1 MTISDQSLCAIVNQL
16 HSIDVMSTD
25 DAKLT
30 RKLTRIRELLEAENI
45 YVHSPLGEPYDD
57 TRIDCEATIS
67 GEGVDDLVIV
77 DVVKP
82 IIYNRSAG
90 DNQILQRAVVI
101 VESK

>member
-1 MTISDQSLCAIVNQL
+1 MTISEQSLCAIVNQL
-16 HSIDVMSTD
+16 HSMKSISGD

-30 RKLTRIRELLEAENI
+30 RKLTRINQLLEAESI
-45 YVHSPLGEPYDD
+45 YVHNPLGEPYDD

-67 GEGVDDLVIV
+67 GEGLVDLVIV

-82 IIYNRSAG
+82 IIYNRSGG